1 VSGRIFEELTE
12 NWGTASRASF
22 PAETRRF
29 ENFTAEAFFG

>member
-1 VSGRIFEELTE
+1 MTE

-29 ENFTAEAFFG
+29 ENLTAEGFFG